1 MIALKEQNYINAYP
15 DINAA
20 INNIIKNQKDI
31 TMIFMKSDIYSVQL
45 YLNNRINCKINGKE
59 RLLKDLEFNQCAI
72 AVGNQII

>member
-31 TMIFMKSDIYSVQL
+31 TMIFMKSDVYSVQL

-72 AVGNQII
+72 AVVNQII